1 MTSRRS
7 EAELVTLRK
16 RAQQDARARKETV
29 TTVHL
34 LAAVAAG
41 EGSAREL
48 LAARRLD
55 RDKLLRAAR
64 NFDEELDGAIGLA
77 LDAARDFAHRAAL
90 PSREVVGSSRGLRPR
105 ATVPPGGLHVLL
117 ALLSNRRFAAFRALG
132 QCGIDIPRLRSAV
145 TQVMLGLVAPPRP
158 RSSRRNGSRPE
169 PVRRDA
175 PQGAPSRSNVGD
187 SGRLPPR
194 SANRARGR
202 GRAVEVPWIPPPSNP
217 RATEDRAT
225 ENRATENKAPVS
237 ERRPRAATP
246 KITQDKPVSEGGVA
260 SDERPPRD
268 EVATTRAKAL
278 PSEGTAESAQRPS
291 SQRQSSGR
299 PSSQRQSSQRQSSA
313 RGSSNEL
320 MALDVESFPLL
331 GTIGTNLTLA
341 AALGR
346 LEPVIGREQEV
357 EQLLDVLAKRH
368 ANNPVL
374 VGPAGVG
381 KTSIAHGLARTWAA
395 DSEAPRIL
403 MQIPVGDLLAG
414 TGTRGALAERL
425 ADIRREVATSEG
437 RVVIF
442 IDEIHELFAGSAS
455 DELTSELKTALSR
468 GELPLVGATT
478 VEDYRRYLEAD
489 PALARRFSAIEVE
502 EPDEEHAFLLLRS
515 VARNLGAHH
524 GVSYSDEALALSVS
538 WSIRYLRGRALPDKA
553 VSVLDLAG
561 ARLKRRGGDDGEVE
575 PKHVA
580 EVVSE
585 LAAVPLERLL
595 QTDHERML
603 GMERLLGERV
613 VGHAAPLQRIAA
625 VLRRNAAGLRGRRP
639 IGTFLLLGPTGV
651 GKTETAK
658 AIAEALFHSPDAM
671 TRLDMS
677 EYAEAHAVS
686 RVVGAPPGY
695 IGHDDGGAL
704 TEAVRRRPYQVVLL
718 DEIEK
723 AHRDVLESFLQVF
736 DEGRLTDG
744 RGRTVDFTNTVIVLT
759 SNIGASELRAIQTER
774 RVGFQRTDAQGPEP
788 ERMREVAIKA
798 ARDTLPPEL
807 YNRLDEVL
815 FFKPLGRH
823 EVGQVARRLLAGL
836 GAALQARGIELDV
849 EEAVIEALLDRGGY
863 DPELGARPMRR
874 AIASLVEAPLA
885 DMILSGELARGGV
898 ALLGV
903 EDGEL
908 SIDALQRRRTA

>member
-1 MTSRRS
+1 M
-7 EAELVTLRK
+7 
-16 RAQQDARARKETV
+16 
-29 TTVHL
+29 
-34 LAAVAAG
+34 
-41 EGSAREL
+41 
-48 LAARRLD
+48 
-55 RDKLLRAAR
+55 
-64 NFDEELDGAIGLA
+64 A
-77 LDAARDFAHRAAL
+77 LDA
-90 PSREVVGSSRGLRPR
+90 E
-105 ATVPPGGLHVLL
+105 
-117 ALLSNRRFAAFRALG
+117 
-132 QCGIDIPRLRSAV
+132 
-145 TQVMLGLVAPPRP
+145 
-158 RSSRRNGSRPE
+158 
-169 PVRRDA
+169 
-175 PQGAPSRSNVGD
+175 
-187 SGRLPPR
+187 
-194 SANRARGR
+194 
-202 GRAVEVPWIPPPSNP
+202 
-217 RATEDRAT
+217 
-225 ENRATENKAPVS
+225 K
-237 ERRPRAATP
+237 
-246 KITQDKPVSEGGVA
+246 
-260 SDERPPRD
+260 
-268 EVATTRAKAL
+268 
-278 PSEGTAESAQRPS
+278 
-291 SQRQSSGR
+291 
-299 PSSQRQSSQRQSSA
+299 
-313 RGSSNEL
+313 
-320 MALDVESFPLL
+320 FPLL

-341 AALGR
+341 AALGG
-346 LEPVIGREQEV
+346 LEPVVGREHEI

-381 KTSIAHGLARTWAA
+381 KTSIVHGLARMWAA
-395 DSEAPRIL
+395 SSTPRL
-403 MQIPVGDLLAG
+403 LVQVPVGDLLAG

-425 ADIRREVATSEG
+425 ADIRREVADSDG
-437 RVVIF
+437 RIVIF
-442 IDEIHELFAGSAS
+442 VDEIHDLFAGGAS

-478 VEDYRRYLEAD
+478 VEDYRRHLESD
-489 PALARRFSAIEVE
+489 PALARRFAAIEVE

-515 VARNLGAHH
+515 VARSLAAHH
-524 GVSYSDEALALSVS
+524 GVRYSDEALALSVS

-561 ARLKRRGGDDGEVE
+561 ARLKRRDAGSGEVE

-585 LAAVPLERLL
+585 LADVPLERLL

-603 GMERLLGERV
+603 GMERLLATRV
-613 VGHAAPLQRIAA
+613 VGHDTALGRIAA

-658 AIAEALFHSPDAM
+658 AIAEALFHSADAM

-677 EYAEAHAVS
+677 EYAEAHAVA

-695 IGHDDGGAL
+695 IGHEDGGTL

-744 RGRTVDFTNTVIVLT
+744 RGRTVDFSNSVMVLT
-759 SNIGASELRAIQTER
+759 SNLGADQLRAMHQAR
-774 RVGFQRTDAQGPEP
+774 RVGFQSSAAGGPDP

-798 ARDTLPPEL
+798 ARDALPPEL
-807 YNRLDEVL
+807 YNRLDEVM
-815 FFKPLGRH
+815 FYKPLGRS
-823 EVGQVARRLLAGL
+823 EVGEVARRLLGAL

-849 EEAVIEALLDRGGY
+849 DDAVIDALLERGGY

-874 AIASLVEAPLA
+874 TISSLVEAPLA
-885 DMILSGELARGGV
+885 DMILTGELARGGV